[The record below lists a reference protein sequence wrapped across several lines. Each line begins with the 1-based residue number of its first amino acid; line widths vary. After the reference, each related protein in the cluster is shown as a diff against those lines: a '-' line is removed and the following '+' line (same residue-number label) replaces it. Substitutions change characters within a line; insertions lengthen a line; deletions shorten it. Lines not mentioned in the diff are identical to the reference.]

1 LCSPALVGVKAT
13 SNLFFVPPP
22 GFDATVGLNVR
33 PLGARTIT
41 FT

>member
-1 LCSPALVGVKAT
+1 
-13 SNLFFVPPP
+13 VPPP

-41 FT
+41 FTWSRE